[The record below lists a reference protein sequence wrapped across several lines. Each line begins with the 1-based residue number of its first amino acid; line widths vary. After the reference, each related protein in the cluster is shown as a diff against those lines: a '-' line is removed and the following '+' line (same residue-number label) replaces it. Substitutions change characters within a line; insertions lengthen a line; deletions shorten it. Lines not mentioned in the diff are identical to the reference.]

1 MFVIN
6 YAEPVLSALFFS
18 ICVLCQQKSSF
29 QLCAKFICTIF
40 RVLSCS
46 NDCVLHHCQ
55 LLMTQWT
62 DDVSH
67 KLCNAQPLL
76 NGHIESCIWSSNTF
90 TTSRHFYNTV
100 GIELPDVTSRLSGK
114 TPLDGVQAYV
124 VQDTMTFS
132 P

>member
-1 MFVIN
+1 
-6 YAEPVLSALFFS
+6 
-18 ICVLCQQKSSF
+18 
-29 QLCAKFICTIF
+29 
-40 RVLSCS
+40 
-46 NDCVLHHCQ
+46 
-55 LLMTQWT
+55 MTQWT

-67 KLCNAQPLL
+67 KLCNTQPLL

-114 TPLDGVQAYV
+114 TLLDGVQAYV
-124 VQDTMTFS
+124 VQDTVTFS